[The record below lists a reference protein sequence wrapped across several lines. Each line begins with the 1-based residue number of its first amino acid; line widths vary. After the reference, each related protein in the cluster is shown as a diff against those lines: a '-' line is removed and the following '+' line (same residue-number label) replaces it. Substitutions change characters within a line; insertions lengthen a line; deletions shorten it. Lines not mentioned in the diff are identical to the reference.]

1 MTGVQTLSVSDD
13 EHELRLDRWFK
24 RRFPDLKHGR
34 LEKLLRTGQI
44 RVDGKRAKSNQ
55 RLEAGQSVRVPPLG
69 EEPDRGAFDEAPA
82 PVPPGDA
89 ALIRACVIHM
99 DDDVIVLNKP
109 PGLATQGGT
118 GTVRHVDGMLEA
130 LRYDYPDKPRLVHRL
145 DRDTS
150 GVLVVGRTAK
160 AASVLAAGFK
170 SRDARKVYWAVVV
183 GCPRPMEGRINAP
196 IAKAPGKA
204 GERME
209 IDEDWGKSAVTEFR
223 TIESVAGKA
232 AWLAMEP
239 LTGRTHQLRVH
250 AAAIGTPIVGDGKY
264 GGAEAHMSG
273 HGISRKLHL
282 HARALRLPHPR
293 GGMLQVTADLPDH
306 MRETF
311 DFFGFDVAEAGDP
324 FVEV

>member
-1 MTGVQTLSVSDD
+1 MTGVQTLSVTDD
-13 EHELRLDRWFK
+13 EAELRLDRWFK
-24 RRFPDLKHGR
+24 RHFPDLKHGR
-34 LEKLLRTGQI
+34 LEKLLRSGQI

-55 RLEAGQSVRVPPLG
+55 RLEAGQAVRVPPLG
-69 EEPDRGAFDEAPA
+69 EPPEAGGRDERPSVSQA
-82 PVPPGDA
+82 DA
-89 ALIRACVIHM
+89 AMIRACVIHM

-118 GTVRHVDGMLEA
+118 GTTRHVDGMLEA
-130 LRYDYPDKPRLVHRL
+130 LRYDRDSKPRLVHRL

-150 GVLVVGRTAK
+150 GVLVVGRSAK
-160 AASVLAAGFK
+160 AASALAAAFK

-183 GCPRPMEGRINAP
+183 GSPKLREGKINAP
-196 IAKAPGKA
+196 IAKLPGKA

-209 IDEDWGKSAVTEFR
+209 VDEDWGKSAVTVYRVVED
-223 TIESVAGKA
+223 VAGKA
-232 AWLAMEP
+232 AWLEMEP

-250 AAAIGTPIVGDGKY
+250 AAVMGTPIVGDGKY

-273 HGISRKLHL
+273 HGVSRKLHL

-293 GGMLQVTADLPDH
+293 GGMLEVKADLPDH

-311 DFFGFDVAEAGDP
+311 DFFAFDVTEAGEP
-324 FVEV
+324 FAEG